1 MADRSIDV
9 LRDQWPVVPDGEGGR
24 HVFDFW
30 AQRFDGRRTA
40 YAVRPEGLLRRGD
53 LPGKIAGINARGVD
67 GLADEA
73 VILTDRD
80 VTVADIY
87 NAKRILR
94 ARRLR
99 DGGDMAEALALV
111 SIVHGAVTFHAL
123 LQGARSEARR
133 RVALWGLIDLG
144 VLRAVSGG
152 AVLDRS
158 LLVVDHVRRAAVGAP
173 S

>member
-40 YAVRPEGLLRRGD
+40 YAVRPEGLLRKGG

-67 GLADEA
+67 GFADEA

-94 ARRLR
+94 GRRLR
-99 DGGDMAEALALV
+99 NEDDVAEALALV
-111 SIVHGAVTFHAL
+111 SIVHGAVTLHAL
-123 LQGARSEARR
+123 LQGAESEARR
-133 RVALWGLIDLG
+133 RIALWVLIDLG

-158 LLVVDHVRRAAVGAP
+158 LVVVDRARLATVGAP
-173 S
+173 A